1 MKTTLSL
8 NSSYIDQYLTGKNF
22 TSPISLADAHT
33 SLQNKTC
40 KGADYLGWI
49 DLAANTTED
58 FLESITHHALEISK
72 RSDVLLVSGIGGS
85 YLGARA
91 VIEVLGNTSK
101 TQVIFLG
108 YNLSGHEYERVFDS
122 I

>member
-1 MKTTLSL
+1 MKSLSL
-8 NSSYIDQYLTGKNF
+8 NSSYIDQYLNGRNF
-22 TSPISLADAHT
+22 TPPISLADAHK
-33 SLQNKTC
+33 SIQDGTC
-40 KGADYLGWI
+40 KGSDYLGWI
-49 DLAANTTED
+49 NLAANTTED
-58 FLESITHHALEISK
+58 FLESITHHAQEISK